1 MPVVAQQNVTAYPI
15 NAVSVDALK
24 SDSADLPSWMTVQV
38 KGASG
43 NVKFT
48 PAGGGTALTLA
59 LALGETINCRVRRV
73 WSTGTTATGLIGYY

>member
-1 MPVVAQQNVTAYPI
+1 MPVAAPQKITAYPI
-15 NAVSVDALK
+15 NAISVDALK
-24 SDSADLPSWMTVQV
+24 SDSADLPIYMTVQV
-38 KGASG
+38 KGAAG

-59 LALGETINCRVRRV
+59 LALGETVQCRVKRV